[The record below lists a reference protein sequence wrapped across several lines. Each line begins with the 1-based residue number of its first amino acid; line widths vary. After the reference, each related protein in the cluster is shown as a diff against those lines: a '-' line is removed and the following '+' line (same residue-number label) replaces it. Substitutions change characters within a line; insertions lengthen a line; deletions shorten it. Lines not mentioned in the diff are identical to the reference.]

1 MTRKIIGIF
10 ETEREATKAIQELQA
25 RGIPNEEI
33 SVVTKDRDELNTIT
47 EETATMAPE
56 GVATGAATGGVVGGL
71 AGLLAGIGA
80 LAIPGIGPFI
90 VAGPIA
96 ALLTGAA
103 LGAGAGGLVGGLVG
117 LGIPEDEAKEY
128 EGYVNE
134 GKIMVLVDDDGR
146 DSDIHN
152 IFRGNRSL
160 NANRY
165 SSQVTD
171 NTRSSGQDATM
182 VGSSAGNLGPVNADT
197 NPDLDDRS
205 GTKDRFH

>member
-1 MTRKIIGIF
+1 MTKKIIGIF

-33 SVVTKDRDELNTIT
+33 SVVTKDRDELKNIT

-90 VAGPIA
+90 AAGPIA
-96 ALLTGAA
+96 AVLTGAA
-103 LGAGAGGLVGGLVG
+103 IGAGAGGLVGGLVG

-128 EGYVNE
+128 EKHVNE
-134 GKIMVLVDDDGR
+134 GKIMVLVDDDGHS
-146 DSDIHN
+146 SDIHH

-160 NANRY
+160 NAHRY
-165 SSQVTD
+165 SSPAPDPV
-171 NTRSSGQDATM
+171 RSSGQDATA
-182 VGSSAGNLGPVNADT
+182 VGSSAGLRGPVNEGNAS
-197 NPDLDDRS
+197 DLSDRN
-205 GTKDRFH
+205 KR